1 MNRCL
6 LVTFLFI
13 ALSHLL
19 FSQER
24 RLGKLA
30 GNSWSQ
36 HEDLGANRG
45 EFAPS
50 VNYPD
55 FGPVGALTSIST
67 GVLGTATLVAPNVA
81 ITAAHVIKNS
91 YYDALDPSDWQFTLG
106 PDRTDINQSLIFQVE
121 RIEIHSGWTS
131 LQTIFDPN
139 GTGDFLGVDLALVHL
154 DENVTDFYPAMLPQS
169 SADEPLGQRTV
180 MAGFGSLVEGVT
192 GVKNDTNFLR
202 VGGENIIDRSI
213 DSSDTSSE
221 LMGGLLGADF
231 DSPSET
237 SNTLAQGQIVD
248 ELGDGNSSSTPLP
261 LEASTAVGDSGGPA
275 FVLTSNQWRIHGVVS
290 YGTNSSMYG
299 DITVFTRLASHLDW
313 IKERL
318 PNWPGS
324 RFIDQGNWRQN
335 SWFGIFYPF
344 QNNWIYHV
352 DHGWNYAPDA
362 KGDFFWSWNSLLESW
377 LWVHADAYPWVYS
390 VGEPP
395 TWQYIDIDTST
406 PVRLRIYDETNGWFY
421 VDQN

>member
-1 MNRCL
+1 MNRWFS
-6 LVTFLFI
+6 VTFLFI
-13 ALSHLL
+13 ALSL
-19 FSQER
+19 FAFAQER

-36 HEDLGANRG
+36 YEDLGANRG

-55 FGPVGALTSIST
+55 FEPVGALTSIST

-91 YYDALDPSDWQFTLG
+91 YYDALDPSDWQFTLD
-106 PDRTDINQSLIFQVE
+106 PDRNDINQSLVFQVE
-121 RIEIHSGWTS
+121 RIELHPGWIS
-131 LQTIFDPN
+131 LQNVLNPN
-139 GTGDFLGVDLALVHL
+139 GTGDLLGVDLALVHL
-154 DENVTDFYPAMLPQS
+154 VQNVPMYYPAVLPRS
-169 SADEPLGQRTV
+169 SSDDPLGERTV
-180 MAGFGSLVEGVT
+180 MSGFGSLVEGVT

-213 DSSDTSSE
+213 DLNDTDSE
-221 LMGGLLGADF
+221 LKGGLLGADF
-231 DSPSET
+231 DSPNET
-237 SNTLAQGQIVD
+237 SNTLAQGQVVD
-248 ELGDGNSSSTPLP
+248 ELGDGNSSATPLP

-275 FVLTSNQWRIHGVVS
+275 FVRTSNQWRIHGVVS
-290 YGTNSSMYG
+290 YGTNKSKYG

-390 VGEPP
+390 LGEPSK
-395 TWQYIDIDTST
+395 WQYIDIDTST
-406 PVRLRIYDETNGWFY
+406 PVRLRIYDETNRWFY
-421 VDQN
+421 VD